1 MKKAMSKLLALVL
14 MASMVLTGCSSGNE
28 TTDNSAQSTTG
39 TQEQGEESAESED
52 AITNLYVP
60 KLASRELE
68 TFNVL
73 YTQRAE
79 DGENLTNLVDGLL
92 ESDTNGELVPCLAE
106 EWGTED
112 GGKNWTFKLREGVK
126 WVDVNGNE
134 KADVV
139 SQDFATGLEWILNF
153 YKNDSNNT
161 TMPIEMISGAG
172 EYYEYTK
179 ALPEEEAKALD
190 ASEGSK
196 FREMVGIE
204 TPDDYTIIYHCITEK
219 PYFDSLAAYAALY
232 PMAQGMVDEIGS
244 VDAVQAMN
252 NENMWYNG
260 CYTMTSYIQGNEKVF
275 TKNPLY
281 WDTECSRFDTVT
293 FRMVE
298 SNDVAFHLY
307 QTNEVDYVEL
317 TESQLVT
324 IARDENNEYHDYLI
338 PDLPSHYAYNILFN
352 YDKKLEDGS
361 PDTDWNYAIANE
373 NFRKSWWYGLD
384 LSEYYKRYN
393 AIDPM
398 SSENNFYTMKGLVYT
413 SDGTDYTEL
422 VRQEL
427 GLPELNG
434 EKMVRLDEEKAQQC
448 KEQAIEELTALGVT
462 FPIGVDY
469 YILGSNQTALDTA
482 NVLAQAIADGLGEDY
497 AQLNIKTY
505 VSSQRNE
512 VTTPQLQSI
521 IINGWGADYADPQN
535 YLSQIVYGTETAA
548 YSDSATNINDVVE
561 SEQTQ
566 DLLDSFREFTDMVA
580 TADAITD
587 NLDDRYQ
594 AYAEAEAYMLD
605 HVLVLPCYYKS
616 SWCLSRIDVNSK
628 MQPMFGN
635 TGDKMKNWKTNINGY
650 TSEEKGVSEQIA
662 AFAAE

>member
-497 AQLNIKTY
+497 VQLNIKTY